1 MASRVVYK
9 ASIERDLRR
18 LDKPAARRILDKI
31 EQDLAT
37 NPDRGAPLSGELR
50 GLYRY
55 RVGDYRIV
63 YSKIPEGILILRIGH
78 RKDIYRLA

>member
-37 NPDRGAPLSGELR
+37 NPDRGAPLSGELH

-63 YSKIPEGILILRIGH
+63 
-78 RKDIYRLA
+78 